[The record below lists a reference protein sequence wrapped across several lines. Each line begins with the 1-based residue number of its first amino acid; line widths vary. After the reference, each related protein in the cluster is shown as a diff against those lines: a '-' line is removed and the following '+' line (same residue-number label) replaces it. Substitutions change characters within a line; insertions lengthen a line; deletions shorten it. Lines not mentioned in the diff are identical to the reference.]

1 MLGEIDKEVNVEV
14 HILIFN
20 GISVV
25 KNYVRIG
32 RKTKIIYLNHG
43 NIIQGIAV
51 LVSVGGHNEILF
63 SRGLNNRNEFSYSSG
78 GWKSKLR
85 VLADSLPGGSSL
97 SSSQRDYLLLCPHMA
112 QRELRSFQALIQAL
126 ILLDQGF
133 SLKISFNL
141 NYFLAPNTATLRV
154 RAQI

>member
-63 SRGLNNRNEFSYSSG
+63 SRGLNNRNV
-78 GWKSKLR
+78 
-85 VLADSLPGGSSL
+85 VLLQFWRLEVQAQGVGRFPAWWEL
-97 SSSQRDYLLLCPHMA
+97 S
-112 QRELRSFQALIQAL
+112 F
-126 ILLDQGF
+126 
-133 SLKISFNL
+133 
-141 NYFLAPNTATLRV
+141 
-154 RAQI
+154 